1 MMFTEIE
8 PNEKFD
14 LRRFQSLP
22 SGRWEAGI
30 IKMLWGKARV
40 RIALAQSDGWIPI
53 DYWGGDHETAFL
65 LCDLLIGLCMLLP
78 EAITERELCKILP
91 EQNDKE
97 LGPDFWNTLFKAGDE
112 ARATYGAFQ
121 E

>member
-1 MMFTEIE
+1 MIFKEIE
-8 PNEKFD
+8 PNENFD

-30 IKMLWGKARV
+30 LKMLWGKARV
-40 RIALAQSDGWIPI
+40 RISLAQNNWWVPI
-53 DYWGGDHETAFL
+53 DYWGGDHETALFL
-65 LCDLLIGLCMLLP
+65 CGFLIGICMWLP

-97 LGPDFWNTLFKAGDE
+97 LGPVFWNSLFKAGDE
-112 ARATYGAFQ
+112 ARAIYGAF
-121 E
+121 